1 MSRRYIVKREQ
12 AESGGNVPGQ
22 ANALEGDPDAA
33 LLNRLRQEMALPE
46 REFRLYVRYLR
57 ALALLCECAP
67 YVDEED
73 YVDLIDELL
82 VDACAHYPLE
92 FHQDE
97 RYRAIA
103 PRSA

>member
-1 MSRRYIVKREQ
+1 MSESCILKRETS
-12 AESGGNVPGQ
+12 ESGANASEQ
-22 ANALEGDPDAA
+22 ANAREGDPDA
-33 LLNRLRQEMALPE
+33 LLGRLRREMALPE

-82 VDACAHYPLE
+82 AEACSHYPLE
-92 FHQDE
+92 VHRDE

-103 PRSA
+103 PRVA

>member
-1 MSRRYIVKREQ
+1 MAGSDIVKPEKSEPG
-12 AESGGNVPGQ
+12 ASASGQTNAPG
-22 ANALEGDPDAA
+22 GDPDA
-33 LLNRLRQEMALPE
+33 LLNRLRREMALPE

-73 YVDLIDELL
+73 FVDLIDELL

-97 RYRAIA
+97 RYRGIA

>member
-1 MSRRYIVKREQ
+1 MREQ
-12 AESGGNVPGQ
+12 SESAGNESEQKDAVD
-22 ANALEGDPDAA
+22 NDPDA
-33 LLNRLRQEMALPE
+33 LVNRLRREMALPE

-82 VDACAHYPLE
+82 VDACSHYPLE

-103 PRSA
+103 PRLP